1 MLKSALFCLQKLS
14 LRHFCRECHENLNI
28 RILKTKFCIKSAWLR
43 QPGLQ
48 DDSTTVE
55 AKIPVYADVQFVEK
69 KICTLI
75 ALLEHR
81 DTVAGVSVA
90 VLHAGYVGGSVTSVA
105 LCSNVTLLNFYFL
118 LGQFQGQVRKPSS
131 WLHPSIKHQVYI
143 RC

>member
-1 MLKSALFCLQKLS
+1 MC
-14 LRHFCRECHENLNI
+14 
-28 RILKTKFCIKSAWLR
+28 

-48 DDSTTVE
+48 YHSTTVE
-55 AKIPVYADVQFVEK
+55 AKIQVYADVQFVEK